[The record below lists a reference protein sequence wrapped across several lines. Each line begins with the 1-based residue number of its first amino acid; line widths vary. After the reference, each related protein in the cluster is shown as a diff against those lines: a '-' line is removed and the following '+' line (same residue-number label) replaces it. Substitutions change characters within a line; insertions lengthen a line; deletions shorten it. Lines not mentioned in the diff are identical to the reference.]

1 MSAPAMGGTTE
12 GGGALPG
19 HRPHVTHADL
29 GGQRRAERIVP
40 EPEGVRFHAPWERD
54 VLALVLAMGAT
65 GAWNL
70 DASRDTRE
78 QLPDYDT
85 LGYYGI
91 WFEALREL
99 ALSRGLVTSQ
109 ELEESRAIEP
119 PRPLPRVLRGD
130 EVAAVLRRGWPT
142 QRPATSPAR
151 FAVGDAVLTRRDPAP
166 HHTRLPGYA
175 RGRVG
180 VVERIHGTHVLPDT
194 NARGLGEHPQ
204 WLYGV
209 RFDGAAL
216 WGADGSAAHV
226 SLDLWESYLEPAP
239 AVPPTAP
246 GVSRGS
252 AA

>member
-1 MSAPAMGGTTE
+1 MSAPGPHITT
-12 GGGALPG
+12 GGAAAMPG
-19 HRPHVTHADL
+19 QAPHITHADL
-29 GGQRRAERIVP
+29 GGQRRPGPIEP

-70 DASRDTRE
+70 DTSRDTRE

-91 WFEALREL
+91 WFEALRQL
-99 ALSRGLVTSQ
+99 ALTRGLVTEQ
-109 ELEESRAIEP
+109 ELEQGRALEP
-119 PRPLPRVLRGD
+119 PRALPRVLHGD
-130 EVAAVLRRGWPT
+130 EVPAVLRRGWPT
-142 QRPATSPAR
+142 ERPAASPAR
-151 FAVGDAVLTRRDPAP
+151 FAVGDRVLTRRDRAP

-180 VVERIHGTHVLPDT
+180 VVERVHGVHVLPDT

-209 RFDGAAL
+209 RFEGAAL
-216 WGADGSAAHV
+216 WGADGSATDV
-226 SLDLWESYLEPAP
+226 SLDLWEPYLEPAP
-239 AVPPTAP
+239 APAP
-246 GVSRGS
+246 
-252 AA
+252 AASGEDAA